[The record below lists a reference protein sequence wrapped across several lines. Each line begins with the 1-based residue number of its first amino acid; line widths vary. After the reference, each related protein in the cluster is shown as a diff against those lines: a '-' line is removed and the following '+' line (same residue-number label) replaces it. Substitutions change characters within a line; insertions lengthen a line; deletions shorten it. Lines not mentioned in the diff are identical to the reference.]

1 MVREEGVEL
10 YKITLKKMTSKP
22 DDLFKLEKPS
32 NFSDLLSQIEFISF
46 EIKEWSDKI
55 IEVNKVARQNREIVS
70 EDDTKDAFY
79 NISQNI
85 IDLSKLI
92 RTKIKE
98 V

>member
-1 MVREEGVEL
+1 
-10 YKITLKKMTSKP
+10 MTSKP
-22 DDLFKLEKPS
+22 DNLFKLKKPVS
-32 NFSDLLSQIEFISF
+32 FYDLLSQIEFISF

>member
-1 MVREEGVEL
+1 L
-10 YKITLKKMTSKP
+10 TSKP
-22 DDLFKLEKPS
+22 DNLFKLKKPVS
-32 NFSDLLSQIEFISF
+32 FYDLLSQIAFIST
-46 EIKEWSDKI
+46 EIKEWTDKI
-55 IEVNKVARQNREIVS
+55 IFTDKVARQNREIVS

-92 RTKIKE
+92 QTKIQE

>member
-1 MVREEGVEL
+1 L
-10 YKITLKKMTSKP
+10 TSKP
-22 DDLFKLEKPS
+22 DNLFKLKKPVS
-32 NFSDLLSQIEFISF
+32 FYDLLSQIEFISF